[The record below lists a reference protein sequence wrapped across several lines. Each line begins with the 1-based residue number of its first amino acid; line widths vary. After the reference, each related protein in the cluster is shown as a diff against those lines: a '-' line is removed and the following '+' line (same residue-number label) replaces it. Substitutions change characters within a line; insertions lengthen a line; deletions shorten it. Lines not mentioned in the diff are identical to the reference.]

1 MVVLVCGTLRL
12 LRPER
17 GANYVGGRTFGQ
29 MEAVVRVLRLLKSP
43 IWYFSLRSFF
53 TAYGQLFLWHMA
65 LAHPKRFGKAL
76 VRLPSFLTNLIRD
89 GFVTTGSPK
98 TTGYD
103 LVAGSF
109 CQKPFACPAGRFNHR
124 CLKAEAGS
132 SKLPRICEA
141 CPLGRVADLAAVR
154 EADFYVMTSA
164 LDIAHDLFLPNLR
177 VHWWHRGLFI
187 LCPYSAQPFLLAML
201 VAGFEGTLVT
211 FCCGDCRN
219 YRDFSLADR
228 GVKPQQTQVAPH
240 LWHRFV
246 GARTSPTRRFAKR
259 GSVYVHLS
267 RLQRVDRGTA

>member
-1 MVVLVCGTLRL
+1 MSKPAAHLAARNSGSNAPTFRPRGPFDPLLWHFFFRSLFTPYGQFFLWRMALPRL
-12 LRPER
+12 LQFFRAWR
-17 GANYVGGRTFGQ
+17 RF
-29 MEAVVRVLRLLKSP
+29 LKLSP
-43 IWYFSLRSFF
+43 
-53 TAYGQLFLWHMA
+53 Q
-65 LAHPKRFGKAL
+65 LAHKGTVSTDL
-76 VRLPSFLTNLIRD
+76 QGPSR
-89 GFVTTGSPK
+89 
-98 TTGYD
+98 YD

-132 SKLPRICEA
+132 AKLPRICEA
-141 CPLGRVADLAAVR
+141 CPLGRVVDLAAVR
-154 EADFYVMTSA
+154 GADFYVMTSA

-177 VHWWHRGLFI
+177 AHRWQRGLFI

-211 FCCGDCRN
+211 FCCGDCRS

-246 GARTSPTRRFAKR
+246 SVEPSPTSSFTKV
-259 GSVYVHLS
+259 GNVYVHLS
-267 RLQRVDRGTA
+267 RLQRVEEATT